1 MESLLSP
8 FLFGL
13 RDLWNPVELTVCRV
27 WWPRTPARNFVFSC
41 TAVKMLIDN
50 CVAPLTTAPPLSQ
63 AVASLCILYISNRAI
78 LHPFLRVCVYI
89 LTLVHP
95 RSKFK
100 TTREKHNKPY
110 FHFLE
115 TYKFL
120 NFVTLLTNPTIVS
133 LFGFRFKL
141 SSFFA
146 SILNFSK
153 ILNFIKLGLQ

>member
-1 MESLLSP
+1 MKCILTIFSFFPFYPRCSSFSRTLLLQPDIILFLRCKSIEWNTVLFLVESLLSP

-63 AVASLCILYISNRAI
+63 AVASLCILYISSRAI

-89 LTLVHP
+89 LTFVHP

-100 TTREKHNKPY
+100 TTGKKHNKPY
-110 FHFLE
+110 FHFL
-115 TYKFL
+115 
-120 NFVTLLTNPTIVS
+120 
-133 LFGFRFKL
+133 
-141 SSFFA
+141 
-146 SILNFSK
+146 
-153 ILNFIKLGLQ
+153 